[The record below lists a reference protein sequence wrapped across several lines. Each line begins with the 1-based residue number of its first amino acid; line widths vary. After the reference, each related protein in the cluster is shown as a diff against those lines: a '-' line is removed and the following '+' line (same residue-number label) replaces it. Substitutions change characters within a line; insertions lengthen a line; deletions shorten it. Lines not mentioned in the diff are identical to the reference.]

1 MSTALSIL
9 LLGFLLPSVRRRRP
23 VILAIVLSCLALGTV
38 GCTNLVNTSNQTTV
52 GSGTPLGTL
61 IFTITTSGTDGRTTE
76 QHNTQLQVTVQK

>member
-1 MSTALSIL
+1 MGTALSVL

-23 VILAIVLSCLALGTV
+23 VLMAILLSCLALGSM
-38 GCTNLVNTSNQTTV
+38 GCTNLMNTGNQTTV

-76 QHNTQLQVTVQK
+76 QHTMQYQVTVQH